1 MTPRLLALTVAASTT
16 LGVVGSATAADLGT
30 VTVDY
35 DSSTFSYTLSP
46 TSLTGVAGDTF
57 TLQNNRNNSAG
68 ADYVSI
74 MNGTGSATL
83 AGTSCTTT
91 SSCTVPDSLSPPTT
105 GTVTLV
111 TPGTFTIHRD
121 LNGTTQNVGTL
132 TVNQGTTPA
141 PAPAPTPTTTAT
153 TAAPTTTTPAPDPVA
168 NPFTR
173 NEAFPGG
180 TCKWSQNA
188 WTEQRESRA
197 MISCP
202 LTLGLRGSYTFGVV
216 RPPSEDWRAIGAL
229 TNDPDHDGDPRSRI
243 GRYLVTKKD
252 GRIYAPARTFYEDYA
267 NVVFH
272 LALFDADPFEDRAT
286 LSMRIIR
293 KSPEGALTDTRI
305 PLPQF
310 SRKID

>member
-1 MTPRLLALTVAASTT
+1 MTPRLLALAVAASTT

-35 DSSTFSYTLSP
+35 DSGTFSYTLSP

-83 AGTSCTTT
+83 AGTPCTLT

-105 GTVTLV
+105 GIVTLV
-111 TPGTFTIHRD
+111 TPGTFTISRD
-121 LNGTTQNVGTL
+121 LNGVTQTIGTL

-188 WTEQRESRA
+188 WTKERESRA
-197 MISCP
+197 VISCP

-216 RPPSEDWRAIGAL
+216 RPPLQYWRAIGAL
-229 TNDPDHDGDPRSRI
+229 GKGRGSKDPGSRI
-243 GRYLVTKKD
+243 GRFLVTKND
-252 GRIYAPARTFYEDYA
+252 GRIYAPARTFYEDYYS
-267 NVVFH
+267 VVVH

-293 KSPEGALTDTRI
+293 KSPDGALTDTRI

-310 SRKID
+310 SR

>member
-83 AGTSCTTT
+83 AGTPCTLT

-105 GTVTLV
+105 GIVTLV
-111 TPGTFTIHRD
+111 TPGTFTISRD
-121 LNGTTQNVGTL
+121 LNGVTQNVGTL

-180 TCKWSQNA
+180 TCKWSQNE
-188 WTEQRESRA
+188 WTGRKAIRGL
-197 MISCP
+197 ISCP
-202 LTLGLRGSYTFGVV
+202 LTLGPKGTYTFGVV
-216 RPPSEDWRAIGAL
+216 KPPSDKWIDAAGNRRG
-229 TNDPDHDGDPRSRI
+229 SRI
-243 GRYLVTKKD
+243 GNSVVEEGRVSAPVRKFDRDNVSLV
-252 GRIYAPARTFYEDYA
+252 
-267 NVVFH
+267 VH
-272 LALFDADPFEDRAT
+272 LALFSSPLNGAF
-286 LSMRIIR
+286 MRIIR
-293 KSPEGALTDTRI
+293 EDSAGQLTDTRI
-305 PLPQF
+305 PLPVYV
-310 SRKID
+310 RPDK